1 MQQTSISKSFTV
13 PAQPPKPS
21 SPYLDV
27 TVTLLA
33 LLVMPL
39 YLFGVRTLWH
49 ALTAVLAG
57 LAAEYIGVRL
67 CGEKRIPAG
76 DFSWMVTALS
86 TVMLMPVSAPLW
98 ITGVSVVLGLCIA
111 KHPFGG
117 TGKNIFNPAAV
128 GVAFC
133 AICWPGQ
140 VLHYPIPL
148 TTQGISDPALYQ
160 YSGSIESFL
169 RVNGTPQIDYFDIL
183 LGKFSGP
190 MGATC
195 MIVLGCCLFYLLLR
209 KKVSPR
215 VVFSMYLVIFLIA
228 VFSPRLVSGRK
239 ASVIFE
245 FASGGMVFGSI
256 FMANDPATL
265 PRTKGGQVYYGLL
278 LGLLVMVLRHI
289 GAMDLEIVYA
299 ILLANL
305 FSTSCDRWSTMLRA
319 GWKRM
324 RQEPKLKVTIIN
336 ADTAP
341 AGDLPGKGGKP
352 NA

>member
-1 MQQTSISKSFTV
+1 
-13 PAQPPKPS
+13 
-21 SPYLDV
+21 
-27 TVTLLA
+27 
-33 LLVMPL
+33 
-39 YLFGVRTLWH
+39 
-49 ALTAVLAG
+49 
-57 LAAEYIGVRL
+57 
-67 CGEKRIPAG
+67 
-76 DFSWMVTALS
+76 
-86 TVMLMPVSAPLW
+86 
-98 ITGVSVVLGLCIA
+98 
-111 KHPFGG
+111 
-117 TGKNIFNPAAV
+117 
-128 GVAFC
+128 
-133 AICWPGQ
+133 
-140 VLHYPIPL
+140 
-148 TTQGISDPALYQ
+148 
-160 YSGSIESFL
+160 
-169 RVNGTPQIDYFDIL
+169 
-183 LGKFSGP
+183 
-190 MGATC
+190 